1 MLVRDA
7 ATDDA
12 AACAAI
18 YAPYVTGSAITFEH
32 DPPDAAAMGQRIAA
46 AQREH
51 AWLVAELDGAV
62 VGYAYAGPWKAR
74 PAYRWSAEVTV
85 YVAAAAHRAGVG
97 RALYEALFVR
107 LAARGFR
114 TLVGGVTLPN
124 DASVG
129 VHRALGFE
137 PVGTFHRIGWKLGEW
152 RDVHYLVK
160 HLNPGDGESPEEPPA
175 EPR

>member
-7 ATDDA
+7 TVDDA

-32 DPPDAAAMGQRIAA
+32 DPPDAAAMAERIAA
-46 AQREH
+46 AQRSH
-51 AWLVAELDGAV
+51 AWLVAERGGTV

-74 PAYRWSAEVTV
+74 PAYRWSTEVTV
-85 YVAAAAHRAGVG
+85 YVAVEAHRAGVG
-97 RALYEALFVR
+97 RALYEALFER
-107 LAARGFR
+107 LAARGYR
-114 TLVGGVTLPN
+114 TLVGGITLPN

-137 PVGTFHRIGWKLGEW
+137 PVGTFPRIGWKLGEW

-160 HLNPGDGESPEEPPA
+160 HLGPDADEADRPA

>member
-7 ATDDA
+7 TVEDA

-18 YAPYVTGSAITFEH
+18 YAPYVTGSAITFEY
-32 DPPDAAAMGQRIAA
+32 DPPDAAAMAERIAV
-46 AQREH
+46 AQRRH
-51 AWLVAELDGAV
+51 AWLVAERGGVV

-74 PAYRWSAEVTV
+74 SAYRWSAEVTV
-85 YVAAAAHRAGVG
+85 YVAADAQRVG
-97 RALYEALFVR
+97 IGRTLYEALFDR
-107 LAARGFR
+107 LAARGYR
-114 TLVGGVTLPN
+114 TLVAGVTLPN

-137 PVGTFHRIGWKLGEW
+137 PVGTFGRIGWKLGRW
-152 RDVHYLVK
+152 HDVHYLSRTI
-160 HLNPGDGESPEEPPA
+160 GADADPPA